1 MRNRQVKV
9 SIGRQVIGYVAGETA
24 AYVEIIPISVVP
36 YDTARSATRR
46 PEHRATAPRWLIW
59 LFGRRTHPEALIL
72 DEDDEFVFVGFK
84 VPKQWLT
91 QNFRFL
97 QALASVR
104 NMTVRRGL

>member
-1 MRNRQVKV
+1 M
-9 SIGRQVIGYVAGETA
+9 G
-24 AYVEIIPISVVP
+24 
-36 YDTARSATRR
+36 RSAIRIDDR
-46 PEHRATAPRWLIW
+46 DNHLE
-59 LFGRRTHPEALIL
+59 THPEALIL